1 MSQEIN
7 DLTFLLLVDRIAS
20 IETTVRNFDD
30 KLERMIS
37 NQGFVCKNH
46 DDRLDQLGERTRAT
60 EVEIKNVAES
70 LKRRSNIITTIG
82 CTIASVLGGLIGKFL
97 K

>member
-1 MSQEIN
+1 MEN
-7 DLTFLLLVDRIAS
+7 DKLFTLFVGRFESVENAIA
-20 IETTVRNFDD
+20 RFDD
-30 KLERMIS
+30 KLERIIS
-37 NQGFVCKNH
+37 NQGVICKTH

-70 LKRRSNIITTIG
+70 LKRRSSIITTIG